1 MNIKLKVLLYVL
13 GFGILFINVKIAF
26 VYLIICQVVIYVVDK
41 HKDKQGAP
49 DEDSRN
55 LDEA

>member
-26 VYLIICQVVIYVVDK
+26 VYLIICQVVIYIVDK
-41 HKDKQGAP
+41 QKDQAR
-49 DEDSRN
+49 SS
-55 LDEA
+55 